1 MDYQID
7 RAKHASDA
15 AKSDVSPEENNLDER
30 MSTPEQEAPEEI
42 QLEAGAMQRSVIR
55 STNGDNVVESADYLL
70 RERSESAEVSI
81 GDIPDHYAEDV
92 AEGIAQLLSHYKA
105 YNPTGDVSRIYQ
117 AVDFAMASH
126 NEQKRAT
133 GEPYIIHPLAVADIL
148 TELEVDEAT
157 IIAALLHDVV
167 EDTGI
172 TRETLSNTFGSD
184 VANLVDGVTKLD
196 KMSFN
201 SKEELQAENFRKMF
215 LAMANDIR
223 IIWIKLAD
231 RLHNM
236 RTMKHLPR
244 EKQIQKAQETLDIYA
259 PLSSRLGVYRW
270 KWELEDLC
278 LRYLDPN
285 AYYEL
290 VGAISQRRAERE
302 QHLEQVIM
310 ELKKEINAIGIECE
324 IEGRPK
330 HFYSIY
336 RKMLTKDKHLDQ
348 IYDLFACRVIVG
360 TVADCYAVLGQVHE
374 MYKPMP
380 GRFKDYIAMPK
391 PNMYQ
396 SLHTTVI
403 GPKGIPFE
411 VQIRT
416 YAMHRTAEFGL
427 AAHWKYKEGKQ
438 TALTESDADVEGK
451 LSWLRQLL
459 DWQKDMRDASEY
471 LDSLKTGLI
480 TEEVFVF
487 TPRGDVISLPKGAVP
502 IDFAYTIHSGIGNH
516 MYGAKVN
523 GRIVPLSY
531 ELQNGDIVEILTSDK
546 IHGPSRDWLKLIKSS
561 SARSKINT
569 FFKKAMRDEDIAR
582 GKDMFERELKKTGF
596 TPLQLMKPEYIEVML
611 QRYNLQT
618 MDDLYA
624 TIGHGTITAGKVI
637 PRLRDEYIKSLPTDE
652 QLKLGYRVSSS
663 GQVVYSPQTATV
675 TDAGEIV
682 PTRGTGTKSTRKKK
696 STKNEYGIVVA
707 GMDNCLIRM
716 SRCCSPVPGDPIV
729 GYITRGKGVAIHR
742 RDCSNIR
749 NILAASALG
758 PEDAERAS
766 RLIDVYWDVDDMT
779 NQTYQVELR
788 IIAHD
793 RSHLLSEI
801 SNAIA
806 EEKASIISG
815 QMKAY
820 KDVTATVMLTIEV
833 TSQAQYDRVL
843 GRIKAIR
850 DVIEVQR
857 GR

>member
-7 RAKHASDA
+7 RANSDEKA
-15 AKSDVSPEENNLDER
+15 AKSDVSPSVETRVEKPD
-30 MSTPEQEAPEEI
+30 PAD
-42 QLEAGAMQRSVIR
+42 GAMVRDVLRTVDGQSVIQT
-55 STNGDNVVESADYLL
+55 SDYLH
-70 RERSESAEVSI
+70 RISDHVD
-81 GDIPDHYAEDV
+81 GDIYSQIPKHYTEDIKEAV
-92 AEGIAQLLSHYKA
+92 AQLLSHYEA
-105 YNPTGDVSRIYQ
+105 YMPNGNTKLILE
-117 AVDFAMASH
+117 AVDFAVTSH
-126 NEQKRAT
+126 QDQKRAT
-133 GEPYIIHPLAVADIL
+133 GEPYILHPIAVADIL
-148 TELEVDEAT
+148 TELEVDDAT
-157 IIAALLHDVV
+157 LIAALLHDVV
-167 EDTGI
+167 EDTDCTEEELI
-172 TRETLSNTFGSD
+172 KRFGED
-184 VANLVDGVTKLD
+184 VGMLVDGVTKLD
-196 KMSFN
+196 KMSFH

-285 AYYEL
+285 VYYEL

-302 QHLEQVIM
+302 QHLEQVVM
-310 ELKKEINAIGIECE
+310 ELKKEISGLGIECE

-336 RKMLTKDKHLDQ
+336 RKMKTKEKNLDQ

-360 TVADCYAVLGQVHE
+360 TVADCYAVLGQVHD

-416 YAMHRTAEFGL
+416 YTMHRTAEFGL
-427 AAHWKYKEGKQ
+427 AAHWKYKEGGGKHQ
-438 TALTESDADVEGK
+438 VITESNEDVESK

-546 IHGPSRDWLKLIKSS
+546 VVGPSRDWLKLIKSS

-569 FFKKAMRDEDIAR
+569 FFKKAMRDEDISR

-596 TPLQLMKPEYIEVML
+596 TALQLMKPDYIEVML
-611 QRYNLQT
+611 NRHSLQT
-618 MDDLYA
+618 MNDLYA
-624 TIGHGTITAGKVI
+624 AIGHGTITAGKVI
-637 PRLRDEYIKSLPTDE
+637 PRLRDEYIKSLPIDE
-652 QLKLGYRVSSS
+652 QLKLGYRVSQT
-663 GQVVYSPQTATV
+663 GQVVYSPQTTALLE
-675 TDAGEIV
+675 DGEIA
-682 PTRGTGTKSTRKKK
+682 PMKAPGKKK
-696 STKNEYGIVVA
+696 RKRSKNEFGIVVA
-707 GMDNCLIRM
+707 GMDNCLVRM

-742 RDCSNIR
+742 RNCSNIR
-749 NILAASALG
+749 NILAASASG

-766 RLIDVYWDVDDMT
+766 RLIDVYWDEDDIT

-806 EEKASIISG
+806 EEKVSIISG

>member
-1 MDYQID
+1 MVNYID
-7 RAKHASDA
+7 NTQDNDQTDNKD
-15 AKSDVSPEENNLDER
+15 KIVNTDVSPVDR
-30 MSTPEQEAPEEI
+30 MYSRET
-42 QLEAGAMQRSVIR
+42 IR
-55 STNGDNVVESADYLL
+55 VSADDTVFNSSDFMLTDDSLISSDIAALISADYAEEV
-70 RERSESAEVSI
+70 RES
-81 GDIPDHYAEDV
+81 
-92 AEGIAQLLSHYKA
+92 IAQLLTHYKS
-105 YNPTGDVSRIYQ
+105 YNPGGDIKLISD
-117 AVDFAMASH
+117 AVDFAISSH
-126 NEQKRAT
+126 KDQKRAT

-148 TELEVDEAT
+148 TELEVDDAT
-157 IIAALLHDVV
+157 LIAALLHDVV
-167 EDTGI
+167 EDTAI
-172 TRETLSNTFGSD
+172 TSEELVSRYGQD
-184 VANLVDGVTKLD
+184 VALLVDGVTKLD
-196 KMSFN
+196 KMSFT

-244 EKQIQKAQETLDIYA
+244 EKQVQKAQETLDIYA
-259 PLSSRLGVYRW
+259 PLCSRLGVYRW

-285 AYYEL
+285 VYYEL
-290 VGAISQRRAERE
+290 VGAISQRRHERE
-302 QHLEQVIM
+302 AHLEQVVM
-310 ELKKEINAIGIECE
+310 SLKQEITKLGIECE

-336 RKMLTKDKHLDQ
+336 RKMKTKDKNLDQ

-416 YAMHRTAEFGL
+416 FAMHRTAEFGL
-427 AAHWKYKEGKQ
+427 AAHWKYKEGVNLIQ
-438 TALTESDADVEGK
+438 DSNDEVDNK

-471 LDSLKTGLI
+471 LDNLKTGLI
-480 TEEVFVF
+480 TEEVYVF

-546 IHGPSRDWLKLIKSS
+546 VHGPSRDWLKLVKSN
-561 SARSKINT
+561 SARQKINT
-569 FFKKAMRDEDIAR
+569 FFKKAMREEDIAR
-582 GKDMFERELKKTGF
+582 GKDMFNRELKKTGF
-596 TPLQLMKPEYIEVML
+596 TPLQLMKPDYIEVML
-611 QRYNLQT
+611 KRYNMQT
-618 MDDLYA
+618 LDDLYS

-637 PRLRDEYIKSLPTDE
+637 PRLRDEYIKSLPIDD

-663 GQVVYSPQTATV
+663 GQVVYAPQTT
-675 TDAGEIV
+675 TLTEDGEIL
-682 PTRGTGTKSTRKKK
+682 PTKAGSQKSSKKRKV
-696 STKNEYGIVVA
+696 KNEFGIVVA
-707 GMDNCLIRM
+707 GMDNCLVRM
-716 SRCCSPVPGDPIV
+716 SRCCSPVPGDQIV

-742 RDCSNIR
+742 SDCSNIR
-749 NILAASALG
+749 NILAASASG
-758 PEDAERAS
+758 PVDAERAS
-766 RLIDVYWDVDDMT
+766 RLIDVYWDIEDAS
-779 NQTYQVELR
+779 NQTFQVELR

-793 RSHLLSEI
+793 RRQLLSEI

-833 TSQAQYDRVL
+833 SSQAQYDRVM
-843 GRIKAIR
+843 GRVKAIR

>member
-1 MDYQID
+1 MDDQVK
-7 RAKHASDA
+7 RTKQVQDA
-15 AKSDVSPEENNLDER
+15 AISDVSPSDSGSQNHVEALTREVMRAVEGSTIPQTVDLQHRDASEFEEDVFKR
-30 MSTPEQEAPEEI
+30 IPEPYAEEVAEAI
-42 QLEAGAMQRSVIR
+42 ATLLTHYRSYKP
-55 STNGDNVVESADYLL
+55 NGDEAKIYRAIDLAMS
-70 RERSESAEVSI
+70 
-81 GDIPDHYAEDV
+81 
-92 AEGIAQLLSHYKA
+92 SH
-105 YNPTGDVSRIYQ
+105 Q
-117 AVDFAMASH
+117 
-126 NEQKRAT
+126 EQTRAT
-133 GEPYIIHPLAVADIL
+133 GEPYILHPLTVADFL
-148 TELEVDEAT
+148 TELEVDDAT
-157 IIAALLHDVV
+157 LIAALLHDVV
-167 EDTGI
+167 EDTDTTEENLI
-172 TRETLSNTFGSD
+172 EEFGKD

-196 KMSFN
+196 KMSFH

-244 EKQIQKAQETLDIYA
+244 EKQVAKAQETLDIYA
-259 PLSSRLGVYRW
+259 PLASRLGVYRW

-302 QHLEQVIM
+302 QHLEQVVL
-310 ELKKEINAIGIECE
+310 ELNQEISKLGIQCE

-336 RKMLTKDKHLDQ
+336 RKMKTKEKHLDQ
-348 IYDLFACRVIVG
+348 IYDLFACRVVVG

-416 YAMHRTAEFGL
+416 FAMHRTAEFGL
-427 AAHWKYKEGKQ
+427 AAHWKYKEGKNNSIQ
-438 TALTESDADVEGK
+438 QSDSDVDGK

-502 IDFAYTIHSGIGNH
+502 IDFAYNIHSGIGNH

-531 ELQNGDIVEILTSDK
+531 ELQNGDIVEVLTSDK
-546 IHGPSRDWLKLIKSS
+546 VHGPSRDWLKLIKSS

-569 FFKKAMRDEDIAR
+569 FFKKAMREDDISR
-582 GKDMFERELKKTGF
+582 GKDIFERELKKTGF
-596 TPLQLMKPEYIEVML
+596 APMQLMKPDYIEVML

-637 PRLRDEYIKSLPTDE
+637 PRLRDEYIKSLSQDE
-652 QLKLGYRVSSS
+652 QVKLGYRISQS
-663 GQVVYSPQTATV
+663 GQVIYSPQTTV
-675 TDAGEIV
+675 TDDGEIV
-682 PTRGTGTKSTRKKK
+682 PARGTGPRAAAKRKK
-696 STKNEYGIVVA
+696 SKNEFGIVVA
-707 GMDNCLIRM
+707 GMDNCLVRM
-716 SRCCSPVPGDPIV
+716 SRCCSPVPGDSIV
-729 GYITRGKGVAIHR
+729 GFITRGKGVAIHR

-749 NILAASALG
+749 NILAASATG
-758 PEDAERAS
+758 AKDAERAS
-766 RLIDVYWDVDDMT
+766 RLIDVYWDEEDSS
-779 NQTYQVELR
+779 NQTFQVELR

-806 EEKASIISG
+806 EEKVSIISG

-820 KDVTATVMLTIEV
+820 KDVTATVLLTIEV
-833 TSQAQYDRVL
+833 NSQSQYDRVL
-843 GRIKAIR
+843 GRIKSIR

>member
-1 MDYQID
+1 MDNQVD
-7 RAKHASDA
+7 RTEEARANQEA
-15 AKSDVSPEENNLDER
+15 DVSPQTADKKTDMVTSEAATRSIVRTEEDGLVL
-30 MSTPEQEAPEEI
+30 APEFFMHEHG
-42 QLEAGAMQRSVIR
+42 EK
-55 STNGDNVVESADYLL
+55 D
-70 RERSESAEVSI
+70 VSLYA
-81 GDIPDHYAEDV
+81 DIPEHYADDV
-92 AEGIAQLLSHYKA
+92 TEAIATLLTHYKT
-105 YNPTGDVSRIYQ
+105 YKPDGDEHKIYE

-126 NEQKRAT
+126 KEQKRAT

-172 TRETLSNTFGSD
+172 TEETLNATFGAD

-196 KMSFN
+196 KMSFH

-259 PLSSRLGVYRW
+259 PLASRLGVYRW
-270 KWELEDLC
+270 KWELEDMC

-310 ELKKEINAIGIECE
+310 ELKKEINDLGIECE

-336 RKMLTKDKHLDQ
+336 RKMSTKDKHLDQ

-427 AAHWKYKEGKQ
+427 AAHWKYKEGKAN
-438 TALTESDADVEGK
+438 ALADTEADVEGK

-546 IHGPSRDWLKLIKSS
+546 IQGPSRDWLKLIKSS

-596 TPLQLMKPEYIEVML
+596 SPLQLMKPDYIEVML

-618 MDDLYA
+618 MNDLYA

-637 PRLRDEYIKSLPTDE
+637 PRLRDEYIKSLSTDE
-652 QLKLGYRVSSS
+652 QLKLGYRVSQS

-675 TDAGEIV
+675 TTDGEIV
-682 PTRGTGTKSTRKKK
+682 PTRGPGTKSKKRK
-696 STKNEYGIVVA
+696 TKNEFGIVVA
-707 GMDNCLIRM
+707 GMDNCLVRM

-749 NILAASALG
+749 NILAASASG

-766 RLIDVYWDVDDMT
+766 RLIDVYWDVDDAS
-779 NQTYQVELR
+779 NQTFQVELR